1 MKRIALLISGVL
13 ANASVSAAT
22 FVVTQ
27 FGDPPVNGCT
37 ANDCTLREAVLAA
50 NATAAPDVIVLQTGT
65 YSLTSFC
72 ATDTPNCLD
81 LDITQPLTIEG
92 QGSSNT
98 EITTTIPSNVSP
110 NIADVGNTR
119 LIEASA
125 PLTLRNLRL
134 RKGFVRSS
142 LFVSGIG
149 GCLRVRDAVSVL
161 ENVLVEAC
169 TASVSGEPGY
179 GGGIAIS
186 GAVSQWQNVTVRNN
200 HAAFGGGVYVRN
212 SNDQPVAQLLGNNV
226 LITGNRALY
235 GGGVDLERASMALEQ
250 GSRITRNSATMGG
263 GLSAYR
269 PAFVRGSS
277 KSLLEISGN
286 VADTES
292 CGGARIRDESS
303 LLNFPTRNI
312 AISYLRVE
320 DNVAKKSGGG
330 MCITSLGGA
339 PLGTVSLQQSAFA
352 RNTAA
357 DNGGGLLLNAAES
370 SPYIVLDQVSLWQ
383 NQAARGGAL
392 RSFGAVALRHVS
404 SYANPSNGGAF
415 DISGRSSIAFSTSLA
430 DTGSIDTSG
439 TVELAASVMTAKCT
453 GSVSDAGNN
462 FVLQSIGC
470 PGVATTSEKLSLAF
484 ADYGGPYPVVGIA
497 QPISILRDL
506 LPPIAGEP
514 DVRGWLRQNQ
524 LDVGA
529 HEYDAIAP

>member
-142 LFVSGIG
+142 WLYTGFG
-149 GCLRVRDAVSVL
+149 GCLLVRDAASVL
-161 ENVLVEAC
+161 ENVVVSECRA
-169 TASVSGEPGY
+169 TSSPFAS
-179 GGGIAIS
+179 GGGIAII
-186 GAVSQWQNVTVRNN
+186 GAVSQWQNVTVRNSD
-200 HAAFGGGVYVRN
+200 ADFGGGVHVVN
-212 SNDQPVAQLLGNNV
+212 GNDQPLAQLLGNNV
-226 LITGNRALY
+226 LITANRARY
-235 GGGVDLERASMALEQ
+235 GGGVNLSRASLALDQ
-250 GSRITRNSATMGG
+250 GSRITRNSADYGG
-263 GLSAYR
+263 GLDAYR

-292 CGGARIRDESS
+292 CGGVRIRDESS
-303 LLNFPTRNI
+303 YYNFPTRNI
-312 AISYLRVE
+312 ALSHLRVQ
-320 DNVAKKSGGG
+320 DNVASKSGGG
-330 MCITSLGGA
+330 MCITSLGSA

-352 RNTAA
+352 RNTGA
-357 DNGGGLLLNAAES
+357 DNGGGLLLNSAES

-392 RSFGAVALRHVS
+392 RSLGAVALRHVS

-415 DISGRSSIAFSTSLA
+415 DIGGRSSIAFTTSLA

-470 PGVATTSEKLSLAF
+470 PGVSTTSEKLSLAF
-484 ADYGGPYPVVGIA
+484 ADYGGPYPLVGIA